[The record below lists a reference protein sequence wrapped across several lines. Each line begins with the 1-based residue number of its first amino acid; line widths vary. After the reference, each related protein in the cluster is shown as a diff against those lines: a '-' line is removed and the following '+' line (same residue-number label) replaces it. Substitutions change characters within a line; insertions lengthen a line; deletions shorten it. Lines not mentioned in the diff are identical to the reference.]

1 MNYASAAAELGVK
14 PAGTNREAAGGF
26 AWKAAAAAAAA
37 RDTHCAGR
45 YALHGKPQ
53 FEGVLGVNRSVSAD
67 DAVLGKELGFAPIR
81 YSPPV
86 YRSHRILAL
95 AASFE
100 GIVQCRFNLQVQ
112 LEYLIYGRS
121 RNAPSPHF
129 LSFSFFLSPSK
140 EVVRRFLYVGDI
152 VVGGAM
158 TEWPFPKWI

>member
-45 YALHGKPQ
+45 SALHGKPQ

-100 GIVQCRFNLQVQ
+100 GIVQCRFNLGSTRV
-112 LEYLIYGRS
+112 LDLRAVPKRS
-121 RNAPSPHF
+121 VSPLPF
-129 LSFSFFLSPSK
+129 FFLFFFSPSK